1 MRKTIIVGDSHGLI
15 EEVVELVEKVIGFN
29 PDTDVLMSVG
39 DMVDK
44 GPESGAVVEYFL
56 RRSKNV
62 IRGNHEEKHIKRI
75 GNLRKQALDPKFKI
89 QGKWDEGYEAVLKQL
104 TEEHQNWLLT
114 LPKTITF
121 GEGDSWVLV
130 HGGLQAGVPLE
141 KQGKCLWLRY
151 IDKDTS
157 SMIPFDGT
165 PGIPPNGVWWAER
178 WTGPQKVIYGH
189 QPWDEVRIENG
200 TYGIDTGAVHGR
212 KLTAL
217 VFEGTITADAV
228 PAIVQV
234 QAKKIYSPDIYNE

>member
-1 MRKTIIVGDSHGLI
+1 MKTVIVGDTHGLI
-15 EEVVELVEKVIGFN
+15 EETIELVTLRANLKGG
-29 PDTDVLMSVG
+29 DVLMSVG

-44 GPESGAVVEYFL
+44 GPESAAVVEFFRKMGAL
-56 RRSKNV
+56 VTK
-62 IRGNHEEKHIKRI
+62 GNHEEKHIKRI
-75 GNLRKQALDPKFKI
+75 GNLIKAAADPKYKL
-89 QGKWDEGYEAVLKQL
+89 QGKWDDGYEAVLSSLSQDQKD
-104 TEEHQNWLLT
+104 WICS

-121 GEGDSWVLV
+121 GENDSWVMV
-130 HGGLQAGVPLE
+130 HAGLSQGVPLE

-151 IDKDTS
+151 IDKDTG

-178 WTGPQKVIYGH
+178 WLGPQKVVYGH
-189 QPWDEVRIENG
+189 QPWNGDVRIENG

-234 QAKKIYSPDIYNE
+234 QAKKVYSEDIYNE